1 MRRSVHPVLAVL
13 LAAILVAP
21 ALHAQEPPAPTPPPS
36 QPSDSLAERLRRAE
50 AAIESLRTQAAEQ
63 AQANVQSRLRN
74 RVEVSGLILVNGF
87 YSNGKTDNSDV
98 PLVADTLLP
107 ADMLGLP
114 NANLGGT
121 LRQTRLGLTVSGA
134 HALGAQ
140 LSGDVQLDFFG
151 GQVESPGGRTFP
163 LLRVRTASLRLDW
176 LHVGFLAGQ
185 EAPLISQRD
194 PVSFA
199 SSGFALY
206 TRAGNLSAWIP
217 QARLTWE
224 TPGSVHFGL
233 QAAALA
239 PMQYKAQGFFTT
251 QPDSAER
258 STRPSVEGR
267 VYLAWGSGE
276 AASEIGFGG
285 HAGWIAT
292 TGDTLLAS
300 TAVAGDFRLALGSH
314 ISVAGE
320 GFMGQALAALGGG
333 GIGQDFGVLGVPIR
347 TRGGGVQLDIR
358 PSPSWQFGGGF
369 GMDDPNEDDLPSRAG
384 EIQGRLRNVVYS
396 GHVVVRSGGGLLFG
410 TEFRR
415 IETTYGPGTMAV
427 NHVNAYAGLAF

>member
-1 MRRSVHPVLAVL
+1 MRRSVQSILAVL
-13 LAAILVAP
+13 LATAVAAP
-21 ALHAQEPPAPTPPPS
+21 ALSAQEPPAAPAPTP
-36 QPSDSLAERLRRAE
+36 PSDSLAERLRRAE
-50 AAIESLRTQAAEQ
+50 AAIDSLRVQAAEEAQ
-63 AQANVQSRLRN
+63 AQVQARLRS
-74 RVEVSGLILVNGF
+74 RVELSGLILVNGF
-87 YSNGKTDNSDV
+87 YNNGKTDNSDV
-98 PLVADTLLP
+98 PLLADTLLP
-107 ADMLGLP
+107 ADVQGLP

-121 LRQTRLGLTVSGA
+121 LRQTRIGLTVSGA

-140 LSGDVQLDFFG
+140 LSGDLRMDFFG

-163 LLRVRTASLRLDW
+163 LARIRTAVLRLDW
-176 LHVGFLAGQ
+176 LHVGLLVGQ
-185 EAPLISQRD
+185 EAPPISARD

-199 SSGFALY
+199 SSGFPLY
-206 TRAGNLSAWIP
+206 TRAGNLSAWLP

-239 PMQYKAQGFFTT
+239 PMQYKAQGWFAT

-258 STRPSVEGR
+258 SGRPAVEGR
-267 VYLAWGSGE
+267 LYLAWGSGE

-314 ISVAGE
+314 VSVAGE
-320 GFMGQALAALGGG
+320 GFSGQALAALGGG
-333 GIGQDFGVLGVPIR
+333 GIGQDFGVFGVPIR
-347 TRGGGVQLDIR
+347 TRGGWVQLDIR

-369 GMDDPNEDDLPSRAG
+369 GVDDPNEDDLPALGNG
-384 EIQGRLRNVVYS
+384 EIQGRLRNVAYS
-396 GHVVVRSGGGLLFG
+396 GHLIVRAGGGLLFG

-415 IETTYGPGTMAV
+415 IETTYGRGTMTV
-427 NHVNAYAGLAF
+427 NHVNAYAGVAF